1 MMIDAHDLTA
11 MKNHAA
17 GSRISGQADP
27 ATVTEFVALAKQA
40 PRDKQ
45 IKIADTLVGRVR
57 AGQPMNHNGRP
68 MTLATMAAIVV
79 ALA

>member
-1 MMIDAHDLTA
+1 MMTLDPQDIRR

-17 GSRISGQADP
+17 AVAQIDQ
-27 ATVTEFVALAKQA
+27 ATVAEFVALAQKTPREKQV
-40 PRDKQ
+40 
-45 IKIADTLVGRVR
+45 KIADTLVGLVLR
-57 AGQPMNHNGRP
+57 GEPMNHKGQP

>member
-1 MMIDAHDLTA
+1 MMTLDARDISA
-11 MKNHAA
+11 MKNFAA
-17 GSRISGQADP
+17 ATGQVDQ
-27 ATVTEFVALAKQA
+27 ATVTEFVELARKA
-40 PRDKQ
+40 PREKQ

-57 AGQPMNHNGRP
+57 ANSPMQHNGQA